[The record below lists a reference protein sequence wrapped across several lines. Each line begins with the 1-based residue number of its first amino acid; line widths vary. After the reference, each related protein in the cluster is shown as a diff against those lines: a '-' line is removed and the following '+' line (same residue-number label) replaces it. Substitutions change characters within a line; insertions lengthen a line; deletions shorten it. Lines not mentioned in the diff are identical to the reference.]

1 MSNQVRIKEN
11 NFNLFIKLLF
21 FAVVLFGIDFAVV
34 YSFGLFPVTWVV
46 YTHLF
51 FAVMTAAIIY
61 IFNKVAEKYI
71 EKAGFAFIGFLFVK
85 ILFIL
90 LFLKILQNLIAFDKV
105 FIANFSAIY
114 LLYLF
119 FSMFLCLKALNFYQ
133 KNKK

>member
-11 NFNLFIKLLF
+11 NFNPFQKLLF
-21 FAVVLFGIDFAVV
+21 FAVVLFGIDFAII
-34 YSFGLFPVTWVV
+34 YSFDLFPITWIV

-51 FAVMTAAIIY
+51 FVVMTVAIIY
-61 IFNKVAEKYI
+61 VFNKVAEKYI
-71 EKAGFAFIGFLFVK
+71 EKAGFTFIGFLFVK